1 MQAFRERGG
10 KPLTLVKGPSAA
22 LAIQMASGAA
32 YDLLLE
38 AESRWPKW
46 LEAQGRLQ
54 DLGVFAKG
62 RLVLCH
68 DRETPPT
75 WQTLKEGVIA
85 VPEPDTT
92 AYGMLARDHLTE
104 KGLWEQLNRKGALI
118 FLKTAPQAILAVQYG
133 AAVAALVPQC
143 IVMKAGGSYLL
154 ISEAVIAQTGGLSP
168 AAGQNAREFWKFC
181 RSTAAS
187 PIWQK
192 WGFEPVPAEAA
203 VLP

>member
-1 MQAFRERGG
+1 MQAFVERGG

-22 LAIQMASGAA
+22 LAIQVISGAP

-46 LEAQGRLQ
+46 LEAQGGLQ

-62 RLVLCH
+62 RLVLWH
-68 DRETPPT
+68 DKEIPPT

-85 VPEPDTT
+85 VPEPETT

-104 KGLWEQLNRKGALI
+104 KGLWDQLTKKGSLI
-118 FLKTAPQAILAVQYG
+118 FLKTAPQAILAVKYH
-133 AAVAALVPQC
+133 AATAALVPQC

-154 ISEAVIAQTGGLSP
+154 ISEAVID
-168 AAGQNAREFWKFC
+168 
-181 RSTAAS
+181 
-187 PIWQK
+187 
-192 WGFEPVPAEAA
+192 
-203 VLP
+203 